1 MILDKVRK
9 LKSGN
14 FCSGRR
20 IWREF
25 AG

>member
-20 IWREF
+20 IWR
-25 AG
+25 